1 MGIFPILFLIFL
13 FIILLVILLKKYNS
27 KNTMMDER
35 LIGYYKDEI
44 KQEVAQAL
52 GIEYQQD
59 GLNVVEYNTDLLNKS
74 RDEYFK
80 NNPNPTSE

>member
-1 MGIFPILFLIFL
+1 M
-13 FIILLVILLKKYNS
+13 KKYRS

-44 KQEVAQAL
+44 KQEVAQSL

-59 GLNVVEYNTDLLNKS
+59 GLNVVEYNTDLLSKS

-80 NNPNPTSE
+80 NNPNPTSEWCFSLNLLQVMI

>member
-1 MGIFPILFLIFL
+1 M
-13 FIILLVILLKKYNS
+13 KKYRS

-52 GIEYQQD
+52 GIEYQED

>member
-1 MGIFPILFLIFL
+1 MGFFPILFFILKS
-13 FIILLVILLKKYNS
+13 IILSVILLKKYRS

-44 KQEVAQAL
+44 KQELAQAL
-52 GIEYQQD
+52 GIEYQED

>member
-1 MGIFPILFLIFL
+1 MGFFPILFFILKS
-13 FIILLVILLKKYNS
+13 IILSVILLKKYRS

-52 GIEYQQD
+52 GIEYQED
-59 GLNVVEYNTDLLNKS
+59 GLNVVKYNTDLLNKS

>member
-1 MGIFPILFLIFL
+1 MGYLHILFFILKS
-13 FIILLVILLKKYNS
+13 IILSVILLKKYRS

-52 GIEYQQD
+52 GIEYQED

>member
-1 MGIFPILFLIFL
+1 
-13 FIILLVILLKKYNS
+13 
-27 KNTMMDER
+27 MMDER

-52 GIEYQQD
+52 GIEYQED

>member
-1 MGIFPILFLIFL
+1 MGFFPILFFILKS
-13 FIILLVILLKKYNS
+13 IILSVILLKKYRS

-52 GIEYQQD
+52 GIEYQED